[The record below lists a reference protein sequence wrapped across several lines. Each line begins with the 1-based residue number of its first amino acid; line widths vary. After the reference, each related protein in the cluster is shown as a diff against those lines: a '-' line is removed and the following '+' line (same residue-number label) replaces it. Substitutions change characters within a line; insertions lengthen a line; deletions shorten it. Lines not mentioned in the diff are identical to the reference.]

1 MHLIPKNIRNI
12 FFAVLLTSLY
22 VLMIDSASQLFLKMT
37 IAKKKMIIKHFN
49 KSLVMSVEDER
60 SFKSSNKCWICN
72 KWFAEGD
79 NKVRDHDHVTAK
91 YRRSANCNINIKSTK
106 KVPVTFNN
114 LKGL

>member
-12 FFAVLLTSLY
+12 FFAVLLIKF
-22 VLMIDSASQLFLKMT
+22 VCIDDRFSKPIVFKSDYC
-37 IAKKKMIIKHFN
+37 KKKMIIKHFN
-49 KSLVMSVEDER
+49 KSLVMPVEDER

-91 YRRSANCNINIKSTK
+91 YRRSAHWNCNINIKSTK
-106 KVPVTFNN
+106 KVPVTFN
-114 LKGL
+114 KVI